1 MVPSF
6 FKPSAASQS
15 SKRSYNRPSR
25 FTGEREKI
33 MAEMTIAPV
42 ATHGFFVD
50 GRWRDDGDVVEIRAP
65 YDGAV
70 IARVVQGRREH
81 AEAAIAAAVKAFGT
95 TRRLPAFKRQ
105 RVLRRIS
112 ASMTERKEEF
122 ARTLAQ
128 EAGKP
133 TKAARIEG
141 ERAIFT
147 FNVAAEE
154 ATRIYGEFLPLD
166 WQEFTAGR
174 WGIVRRFP
182 LGPIAGITPFNFP
195 INLVAHKVAPAIAAG
210 CSMVLKPAPQT
221 PLCSLLL
228 AECVQQAGWPDG
240 ALNVLPLSNED
251 AGLLVTDD
259 RIKLISFTGSVPV
272 GWDIKRRA
280 GKKKVVLEL
289 GGNAAVIVH
298 SDADVGYAAE
308 RCVSGG
314 FAYAGQTCIS
324 VQRILVEQSVYG
336 KFTDLFVEG
345 VKKLKLGD
353 PLDESTD
360 VGPLIRESD
369 AIRTVTWIDEAV
381 RAGARLLCGGRP
393 NDLIVRPNV
402 PPGNKPEM
410 KVNCQEI
417 FGPVVS
423 IEPYKDFEQALRQV
437 NNSAYGMQAGV
448 FTRDA
453 KLLFQAYEELEVGGV
468 IAGDVPSFRVDQM
481 PYGGVKDSGLG
492 REGLRYAIEEM
503 TEPKLLV
510 MNLR

>member
-1 MVPSF
+1 MS
-6 FKPSAASQS
+6 
-15 SKRSYNRPSR
+15 
-25 FTGEREKI
+25 
-33 MAEMTIAPV
+33 EMTIAPV
-42 ATHGFFVD
+42 AMHGFFVD
-50 GRWRDDGDVVEIRAP
+50 GRWREDGDLVEIHAP
-65 YDGAV
+65 YDGSV
-70 IARVVQGRREH
+70 ISKVVQGRREH
-81 AEAAIAAAVKAFGT
+81 ALAAIAATVKAFGT
-95 TRRLPAFKRQ
+95 TRRLPAFERQ
-105 RVLRRIS
+105 RVLRRIA
-112 ASMTERKEEF
+112 ASILERKEEF
-122 ARTLAQ
+122 IRTLAQ

-133 TKAARIEG
+133 IKSARIEV
-141 ERAIFT
+141 ERSIFT

-154 ATRIYGEFLPLD
+154 STRIYGEFLPLD

-195 INLVAHKVAPAIAAG
+195 LNLVAHKVAPAIAAG

-240 ALNVLPLSNED
+240 GLNVLPLSNDD
-251 AGLLVTDD
+251 ASLLVTDE

-289 GGNAAVIVH
+289 GGNAAVVVH
-298 SDADVGYAAE
+298 SDADLDYAAE
-308 RCVSGG
+308 RCVNGAFS
-314 FAYAGQTCIS
+314 YAGQTCIS
-324 VQRILVEQSVYG
+324 VQRILVEHSVYG
-336 KFTDLFVEG
+336 RFTDIFVDL
-345 VKKLKLGD
+345 VKKLKTGD

-360 VGPLIRESD
+360 VGPLIRNSD
-369 AIRTVTWIDEAV
+369 AVRTTAWVEDAV
-381 RAGARLLCGGRP
+381 SAGARLLCGGRRTGQVVEP
-393 NDLIVRPNV
+393 TVLT
-402 PPGNKPEM
+402 GTKPDM

-417 FGPVVS
+417 FGPVVTV
-423 IEPYKDFEQALRQV
+423 EPYRDFDDALRKV

-468 IAGDVPSFRVDQM
+468 IAGDVPSFRIDQM

-503 TEPKLLV
+503 TEPKLMV

>member
-1 MVPSF
+1 
-6 FKPSAASQS
+6 
-15 SKRSYNRPSR
+15 
-25 FTGEREKI
+25 
-33 MAEMTIAPV
+33 MAELTIAPV
-42 ATHGFFVD
+42 ATHGFYLD
-50 GRWRDDGDVVEIRAP
+50 GKWVEDGDVVEVRAP
-65 YDGAV
+65 YDGSV

-95 TRRLPAFKRQ
+95 TRRLPAFERQ
-105 RVLRRIS
+105 RVLRQIS
-112 ASMTERKEEF
+112 AGITERKEEF
-122 ARTLAQ
+122 SRTLAL

-133 TKAARIEG
+133 IKAARQEV

-147 FNVAAEE
+147 FNVGAEE
-154 ATRIYGEFLPLD
+154 STRIYGEFLPLD

-182 LGPIAGITPFNFP
+182 LGPVAGITPFNFP
-195 INLVAHKVAPAIAAG
+195 LNLVAHKVAPAIAAG

-240 ALNVLPLSNED
+240 GFNVLPLANED

-298 SDADVGYAAE
+298 SDADLSYAAD
-308 RCVSGG
+308 RCVAGG
-314 FAYAGQTCIS
+314 FGYAGQTCIS
-324 VQRILVEQSVYG
+324 VQRILVEHSVYG
-336 KFTDLFVEG
+336 KFTDLLVEG
-345 VKKLKLGD
+345 VKKLKSGD

-360 VGPLIRESD
+360 VGPVIRESD
-369 AIRTVTWIDEAV
+369 AVRTTAWIEEAV
-381 RAGARLLCGGRP
+381 RAGARLLCGGGRKGLVVEPTVLTGTRP
-393 NDLIVRPNV
+393 D
-402 PPGNKPEM
+402 M
-410 KVNCQEI
+410 KVNCQEV
-417 FGPVVS
+417 FGPVVT
-423 IEPYKDFEQALRQV
+423 IEPYKTFDDALRQV
-437 NNSAYGMQAGV
+437 NHSSFGLQAGL
-448 FTRDA
+448 FTRDT
-453 KLLFQAYEELEVGGV
+453 KLLFQAYEELEVGGL
-468 IAGDVPSFRVDQM
+468 IAGDVPSFRIDHM

-510 MNLR
+510 MNLH